1 MALMNGGE
9 LLMRCL
15 VEEGV
20 KHVFGVPGSQGS
32 TFIDAMCRLGSSE
45 GIEFVMTRHEA
56 AAAHMADAVS
66 RTSDGV
72 GVCTGT
78 VGPGAINLAT
88 GVYVAYNDNIP
99 MVVITPQIHSNRSY
113 PFRGSM
119 QQLDQKG
126 LFEPITKWNAVVNRW
141 DRIPEMVQRA
151 FRTAAS
157 GRPGPVHLDFFVD
170 VLFESHEEGEA
181 KILSPGEYRT
191 DARPAGDPAS
201 ITKAVEMLLGA
212 ERPLIHV
219 GGGVIRAKAWDELRE
234 LAEYLQVPVTTSVS
248 GRGALPEDHP
258 LLFVTKGGGA
268 IMAEQNADVVLC
280 VGTTMSEMDFWGE
293 PPIWGDPAGQRFIY
307 VDIDP
312 EIIGLNRPIS
322 LGIVGDARLVL
333 RQIIDVAKKESG
345 PSPERIHIQE
355 YRNTDD
361 AMNAVFDEMAHSEA
375 KPIHPLRL
383 VRETVDFLA
392 RDGIMVLDGGN
403 MALWTNIGGRIYQP
417 RSFLVPEG
425 TGQLGVGLPMAL
437 GAKMANPDKPVYII
451 HGDGAFMLNSQE
463 IETAVRLK
471 LPVIDI
477 IGNDYA
483 WGMIKGVQKVAFDS
497 RYYGV
502 EFTES
507 RYDKLAESLGAKGI
521 RVEDPADIRP
531 ALEEAAASD
540 VMTVIDAVIDQEIHM
555 CPPVVFDLV
564 AELWLRGC
572 DEPYCGG

>member
-9 LLMRCL
+9 LLMHCL
-15 VEEGV
+15 VQEGV
-20 KHVFGVPGSQGS
+20 KQVFGIPGSQTS
-32 TFIDAMCRLGSSE
+32 TFIDAMCRLGPSL

-56 AAAHMADAVS
+56 AAGHMADAVS

-88 GVYVAYNDNIP
+88 GVYVAYSDSIP

-119 QQLDQKG
+119 QQLDQKN

-141 DRIPEMVQRA
+141 DRIPELVQRA
-151 FRTAAS
+151 FRTATT
-157 GRPGPVHLDFFVD
+157 GRPGPVHLDLFVD
-170 VLFESHEEGEA
+170 VLFEAHDSDEV
-181 KILSPGEYRT
+181 KIRPPESYRT
-191 DARPAGDPAS
+191 DVRPAGDPEA
-201 ITKAVEMLLGA
+201 IDKAVEMILGA
-212 ERPLIHV
+212 QKPVIHV
-219 GGGVIRAKAWDELRE
+219 GGGVLRAKAWDELRE

-248 GRGALPEDHP
+248 GRSAMPEDHP
-258 LLFVTKGGGA
+258 LLFVTKMGGA
-268 IMAEQNADVVLC
+268 IMAESNADLVLC

-293 PPIWGDPAGQRFIY
+293 PPFWGDPAVQDFIY

-322 LGIVGDARLVL
+322 LGIVGDAKLVL
-333 RQIIDVAKKESG
+333 KQILGKVKQEAGPVESR
-345 PSPERIHIQE
+345 EHIQE
-355 YRNTDD
+355 YRAADD
-361 AMNAVFDEMAHSEA
+361 AMNAVFEEMSHSDA
-375 KPIHPLRL
+375 RPIHPLRL
-383 VRETVDFLA
+383 VHEAVEFFS

-403 MALWTNIGGRIYQP
+403 IALWTNIGGRFYQP

-451 HGDGAFMLNSQE
+451 HGDGAFMINCQE

-471 LPVIDI
+471 LPVVDI

-483 WGMIKGVQKVAFDS
+483 WGMIKGVQDAAFDS

-502 EFTES
+502 DFTQS

-531 ALEEAAASD
+531 ALEEASQSD
-540 VMTVIDAVIDQEIHM
+540 VMTVIDVVIDPVVHM
-555 CPPVVFDLV
+555 RPPVLFDLV

-572 DEPYCGG
+572 EEPYCG